1 MFSWILIGFLVQ
13 KTKGEGLLIDNE
25 NFINAVDH
33 NWMDPG
39 NQVAYVICYVELGKN
54 ENHDGRYSLQEEWQ

>member
-1 MFSWILIGFLVQ
+1 MQ
-13 KTKGEGLLIDNE
+13 KAKGEGLLVDNE

-33 NWMDPG
+33 NWMNPG

-54 ENHDGRYSLQEEWQ
+54 ENHDGRYNLQEEWQ